1 MIGTMM
7 VHVPFAGIVPPVSKI
22 SFVSCAAVSAPMQL
36 VVAPAPIVNPPGA
49 PPIVVRLSLN
59 DVMLAAEDEGLAKVI
74 VRTLL
79 LDPTATDA
87 GKNALVAVGKAT
99 VSAPFPWAVLLPRLV
114 TSPPICTLLFLL
126 PAVRPLEA
134 S

>member
-1 MIGTMM
+1 M
-7 VHVPFAGIVPPVSKI
+7 VQVPFAEMVPPASEISVVSCTAVSVPPVQ
-22 SFVSCAAVSAPMQL
+22 FVP
-36 VVAPAPIVNPPGA
+36 APAPILNPPGA

-59 DVMLAAEDEGLAKVI
+59 DVMLAAEDEGLVKVI